1 MIKFFVESI
10 RNCGKMELRQREA
23 TFIIRLNYQIIR
35 GKKWKFDSTLIE
47 DEIQAWWWEIFCF
60 SILCCFK
67 RLSPS
72 DSMRIILQCIITS
85 SFFEKFWSK
94 TSLMILSPFTL
105 FSFFLIFILLF
116 NYYGEIFFQNSS
128 VCFLFLFNSSVC
140 RIFSVT

>member
-1 MIKFFVESI
+1 
-10 RNCGKMELRQREA
+10 
-23 TFIIRLNYQIIR
+23 
-35 GKKWKFDSTLIE
+35 
-47 DEIQAWWWEIFCF
+47 
-60 SILCCFK
+60 
-67 RLSPS
+67 
-72 DSMRIILQCIITS
+72 MRIILQCIITS